1 MFGKK
6 KLPVA
11 APAEG
16 GAEARAKARRKKAT
30 RLPKGVKQLIGYDAM
45 LRNGIASLGDGRWSA
60 TILFQDINYQLSP
73 ESHQMEIID
82 RWAKLIN
89 SFEAGQSVQIASY
102 TRSRGVREILA
113 DVMMDETGDSLDHY
127 RLDYNRLAQGKL
139 ESVSR
144 NTSTVKT
151 LTVTVCES
159 DEQAAVASLN
169 ALCNN
174 LVSQMRSIDAC
185 KATRLDREHRLRLMA
200 EVLRPGEEFRF
211 DERWFEHQPGRP
223 DTKDLVCPWSIDAR
237 NPTMLDIESL
247 DSKYLHRTMW
257 VSNLPPELSDQ
268 LVNDL
273 TGLRARVD
281 VSIHL
286 APMDRGESVTLVRRK
301 NAEVKMQI
309 MDQRRKNRKQGL
321 DPDDLPDDLADQ
333 QEQLGQ
339 LRDELRS
346 TNQRLVDS
354 IIVIGVSAASQEELE
369 VACRNVKAKVNAQ
382 SCTAE
387 SLKFMQME
395 GLTAELPLG
404 NNPLPMKRT
413 LTTNSAAI
421 LIPFTTQ
428 EVFEPHGLFYGS
440 NARSGNPILA
450 DRRSHMNS
458 NGFVLGTSGGGKSFT
473 VKQEIAGM
481 FLNRDDEVIVIDP
494 EREYLAL
501 AAAFGG
507 QIIQISAGTG
517 TRVNPMDIVL
527 EDDSASDPVKDKT
540 NNVVSMIGALIGGI
554 DGLDPLQKGLV
565 DQCVSNLYT
574 RYRNQGGGVVQPTL
588 QDLHDELQAGD
599 QVSRYLADALNPYIT
614 GSMSGFN
621 GQTNVDLSNRF
632 TVFDVSGLSG
642 ELRTFGMMVVIDQV
656 WNRVIRNKAN
666 GRRTWL
672 YVDEFHRFF
681 SNQYAAAQFKD
692 IYKRAR
698 KYGLGVT
705 GITQNVEEILDLQD
719 AREMLSNSDF
729 LMLLSQN
736 STDADAL
743 CELLTLSEEQRQYF
757 TGVLPGQGLMK
768 IGSAYVPFDGRIPAG
783 GDLYRLYSTTF
794 QERMSGTQAHHAG
807 GTRARIGRAATGV
820 VSSAAQFG
828 SDRADIAD
836 SMGHTA
842 AEMAGRAGMYGMS
855 STMHGV
861 GWTAGKA
868 RRIMNRGKRALR
880 SGKGMRKTAGKPKA
894 LSEAKPSEKIGKFAA
909 KGKASKRIGKHIGA
923 GLGNAGRSVKRMGS
937 TGMGW
942 MDEAGARL
950 TVADDDFA
958 SKLGSATRD
967 LTFKAARAG
976 VKGVNSSA
984 KFIWRHRRAP
994 VKAARDVQATGQAA
1008 VRAARVAANFVRMA
1022 ASRVIAGAASIS
1034 LPILPV
1040 IAAMLAVLGVLL
1052 AVMGAFLG
1060 SNASESTVSGVPA
1073 EYEADVIRAGS
1084 ICQVVTPSIIAA
1096 QIDQESNWNP
1106 KAGSSAGAQGI
1117 AQFMPSTWA
1126 SAGKDGDG
1134 DGKADIWNP
1143 HDAIWSQGNYMCN
1156 LASQVETAKKSGK
1169 LTGDTLE
1176 LTLAAYNAGLGS
1188 VLRYGMVPPFEE
1200 TINYVRRIKE
1210 LAATKYTA
1218 TGTAEGGTVGSLE
1231 PKLTVSGGIVS
1242 TAGITPDTRYPW
1254 GQCTWWAA
1262 TRRADIG
1269 KPIPGWGNA
1278 ATWAG
1283 SAASAGYTVD
1293 GSPSAG
1299 SVIVF
1304 QPGVLGASADYGHV
1318 AMVEEVRGD
1327 GSILISESNA
1337 LGLGVVSTREISAS
1351 QLAAAGNGVRYIH

>member
-1 MFGKK
+1 
-6 KLPVA
+6 
-11 APAEG
+11 
-16 GAEARAKARRKKAT
+16 
-30 RLPKGVKQLIGYDAM
+30 
-45 LRNGIASLGDGRWSA
+45 
-60 TILFQDINYQLSP
+60 
-73 ESHQMEIID
+73 MEIID

-89 SFEAGQSVQIASY
+89 SFEAGQNVQIASY

-113 DVMMDETGDSLDHY
+113 DVMMGETGDSLDHY

-151 LTVTVCES
+151 LTVTVRES
-159 DEQAAVASLN
+159 DEQAAVATLN

-211 DERWFEHQPGRP
+211 DERRFEHQPGKP

-237 NPTMLDIESL
+237 NPIQLDIESL

-257 VSNLPPELSDQ
+257 VSSLPPELSDQ

-286 APMDRGESVTLVRRK
+286 APMDRGESMTLVRRK

-450 DRRSHMNS
+450 DRCSHMNS

-588 QDLHDELQAGD
+588 QDLHDELQAGGD

-794 QERMSGTQAHHAG
+794 QE
-807 GTRARIGRAATGV
+807 
-820 VSSAAQFG
+820 
-828 SDRADIAD
+828 
-836 SMGHTA
+836 
-842 AEMAGRAGMYGMS
+842 
-855 STMHGV
+855 
-861 GWTAGKA
+861 GK
-868 RRIMNRGKRALR
+868 
-880 SGKGMRKTAGKPKA
+880 
-894 LSEAKPSEKIGKFAA
+894 
-909 KGKASKRIGKHIGA
+909 
-923 GLGNAGRSVKRMGS
+923 
-937 TGMGW
+937 
-942 MDEAGARL
+942 
-950 TVADDDFA
+950 
-958 SKLGSATRD
+958 
-967 LTFKAARAG
+967 
-976 VKGVNSSA
+976 
-984 KFIWRHRRAP
+984 
-994 VKAARDVQATGQAA
+994 
-1008 VRAARVAANFVRMA
+1008 
-1022 ASRVIAGAASIS
+1022 
-1034 LPILPV
+1034 
-1040 IAAMLAVLGVLL
+1040 
-1052 AVMGAFLG
+1052 
-1060 SNASESTVSGVPA
+1060 
-1073 EYEADVIRAGS
+1073 
-1084 ICQVVTPSIIAA
+1084 
-1096 QIDQESNWNP
+1096 
-1106 KAGSSAGAQGI
+1106 
-1117 AQFMPSTWA
+1117 
-1126 SAGKDGDG
+1126 
-1134 DGKADIWNP
+1134 
-1143 HDAIWSQGNYMCN
+1143 
-1156 LASQVETAKKSGK
+1156 
-1169 LTGDTLE
+1169 
-1176 LTLAAYNAGLGS
+1176 
-1188 VLRYGMVPPFEE
+1188 
-1200 TINYVRRIKE
+1200 
-1210 LAATKYTA
+1210 
-1218 TGTAEGGTVGSLE
+1218 
-1231 PKLTVSGGIVS
+1231 
-1242 TAGITPDTRYPW
+1242 
-1254 GQCTWWAA
+1254 
-1262 TRRADIG
+1262 
-1269 KPIPGWGNA
+1269 
-1278 ATWAG
+1278 
-1283 SAASAGYTVD
+1283 
-1293 GSPSAG
+1293 
-1299 SVIVF
+1299 
-1304 QPGVLGASADYGHV
+1304 
-1318 AMVEEVRGD
+1318 
-1327 GSILISESNA
+1327 
-1337 LGLGVVSTREISAS
+1337 
-1351 QLAAAGNGVRYIH
+1351 

>member
-1 MFGKK
+1 M
-6 KLPVA
+6 
-11 APAEG
+11 
-16 GAEARAKARRKKAT
+16 
-30 RLPKGVKQLIGYDAM
+30 
-45 LRNGIASLGDGRWSA
+45 
-60 TILFQDINYQLSP
+60 
-73 ESHQMEIID
+73 
-82 RWAKLIN
+82 
-89 SFEAGQSVQIASY
+89 
-102 TRSRGVREILA
+102 
-113 DVMMDETGDSLDHY
+113 
-127 RLDYNRLAQGKL
+127 
-139 ESVSR
+139 
-144 NTSTVKT
+144 
-151 LTVTVCES
+151 
-159 DEQAAVASLN
+159 
-169 ALCNN
+169 
-174 LVSQMRSIDAC
+174 
-185 KATRLDREHRLRLMA
+185 
-200 EVLRPGEEFRF
+200 
-211 DERWFEHQPGRP
+211 
-223 DTKDLVCPWSIDAR
+223 CPWSIDAR

-247 DSKYLHRTMW
+247 NSKYLHRTMW
-257 VSNLPPELSDQ
+257 VSGLPPELSDQ

-286 APMDRGESVTLVRRK
+286 APMDRGESMTLVRRK

-309 MDQRRKNRKQGL
+309 MDQRRTNRKQGL

-588 QDLHDELQAGD
+588 QDLHDELQAGGD

-768 IGSAYVPFDGRIPAG
+768 IGSATCR
-783 GDLYRLYSTTF
+783 STVASPRAATSTVCTPRPSRK
-794 QERMSGTQAHHAG
+794 ESKRMSGTQAHHAG

-828 SDRADIAD
+828 ADRTDITD

-880 SGKGMRKTAGKPKA
+880 SGKGMRKTPANPRRC
-894 LSEAKPSEKIGKFAA
+894 P
-909 KGKASKRIGKHIGA
+909 R
-923 GLGNAGRSVKRMGS
+923 RS
-937 TGMGW
+937 
-942 MDEAGARL
+942 
-950 TVADDDFA
+950 
-958 SKLGSATRD
+958 
-967 LTFKAARAG
+967 
-976 VKGVNSSA
+976 
-984 KFIWRHRRAP
+984 
-994 VKAARDVQATGQAA
+994 
-1008 VRAARVAANFVRMA
+1008 
-1022 ASRVIAGAASIS
+1022 
-1034 LPILPV
+1034 
-1040 IAAMLAVLGVLL
+1040 
-1052 AVMGAFLG
+1052 
-1060 SNASESTVSGVPA
+1060 PA
-1073 EYEADVIRAGS
+1073 IR
-1084 ICQVVTPSIIAA
+1084 
-1096 QIDQESNWNP
+1096 
-1106 KAGSSAGAQGI
+1106 
-1117 AQFMPSTWA
+1117 
-1126 SAGKDGDG
+1126 
-1134 DGKADIWNP
+1134 
-1143 HDAIWSQGNYMCN
+1143 
-1156 LASQVETAKKSGK
+1156 
-1169 LTGDTLE
+1169 
-1176 LTLAAYNAGLGS
+1176 
-1188 VLRYGMVPPFEE
+1188 
-1200 TINYVRRIKE
+1200 
-1210 LAATKYTA
+1210 
-1218 TGTAEGGTVGSLE
+1218 
-1231 PKLTVSGGIVS
+1231 
-1242 TAGITPDTRYPW
+1242 
-1254 GQCTWWAA
+1254 
-1262 TRRADIG
+1262 
-1269 KPIPGWGNA
+1269 
-1278 ATWAG
+1278 
-1283 SAASAGYTVD
+1283 
-1293 GSPSAG
+1293 SAG
-1299 SVIVF
+1299 S
-1304 QPGVLGASADYGHV
+1304 PRKARRAGG
-1318 AMVEEVRGD
+1318 
-1327 GSILISESNA
+1327 
-1337 LGLGVVSTREISAS
+1337 SAS
-1351 QLAAAGNGVRYIH
+1351 T

>member
-6 KLPVA
+6 KPQVA
-11 APAEG
+11 PDEDD
-16 GAEARAKARRKKAT
+16 AEARAKARRKKAT

-89 SFEAGQSVQIASY
+89 SFEAGQNVQIASY

-113 DVMMDETGDSLDHY
+113 DVMMGETGDSLDHY

-151 LTVTVCES
+151 LTVTVRES
-159 DEQAAVASLN
+159 DEQAAVATLN

-211 DERWFEHQPGRP
+211 DERRFEHQPGKP

-237 NPTMLDIESL
+237 NPIQLDIESL

-257 VSNLPPELSDQ
+257 VSSLPPELSDQ

-286 APMDRGESVTLVRRK
+286 APMDRGESMTLVRRK

-574 RYRNQGGGVVQPTL
+574 RYRNQGGGSGPA
-588 QDLHDELQAGD
+588 HIAG
-599 QVSRYLADALNPYIT
+599 P
-614 GSMSGFN
+614 
-621 GQTNVDLSNRF
+621 
-632 TVFDVSGLSG
+632 
-642 ELRTFGMMVVIDQV
+642 
-656 WNRVIRNKAN
+656 
-666 GRRTWL
+666 
-672 YVDEFHRFF
+672 
-681 SNQYAAAQFKD
+681 
-692 IYKRAR
+692 
-698 KYGLGVT
+698 
-705 GITQNVEEILDLQD
+705 
-719 AREMLSNSDF
+719 
-729 LMLLSQN
+729 
-736 STDADAL
+736 
-743 CELLTLSEEQRQYF
+743 
-757 TGVLPGQGLMK
+757 
-768 IGSAYVPFDGRIPAG
+768 
-783 GDLYRLYSTTF
+783 
-794 QERMSGTQAHHAG
+794 
-807 GTRARIGRAATGV
+807 
-820 VSSAAQFG
+820 
-828 SDRADIAD
+828 
-836 SMGHTA
+836 
-842 AEMAGRAGMYGMS
+842 
-855 STMHGV
+855 
-861 GWTAGKA
+861 A
-868 RRIMNRGKRALR
+868 RRIAGGRRPGEPVPRRRAQPVHHRLHERLQRPDQRGPVQPVHRVRRVRPVRRAAHVR
-880 SGKGMRKTAGKPKA
+880 HDGRHRPGVEPRHPQQGQR
-894 LSEAKPSEKIGKFAA
+894 AA
-909 KGKASKRIGKHIGA
+909 HLAVRRRVPPLLLQPVRRRPVQGHLQARPQIRARRDRHHAERRGDPRPPGRARDAVQQRFPHAPEPEQHRRGRVVRAADPERGA
-923 GLGNAGRSVKRMGS
+923 APVL
-937 TGMGW
+937 
-942 MDEAGARL
+942 
-950 TVADDDFA
+950 
-958 SKLGSATRD
+958 
-967 LTFKAARAG
+967 
-976 VKGVNSSA
+976 
-984 KFIWRHRRAP
+984 HRRA
-994 VKAARDVQATGQAA
+994 ARPGTHEDRQRLRA
-1008 VRAARVAANFVRMA
+1008 VRRAHPRGR
-1022 ASRVIAGAASIS
+1022 RP
-1034 LPILPV
+1034 LP
-1040 IAAMLAVLGVLL
+1040 AVLHDLPGRKV
-1052 AVMGAFLG
+1052 
-1060 SNASESTVSGVPA
+1060 NA
-1073 EYEADVIRAGS
+1073 
-1084 ICQVVTPSIIAA
+1084 
-1096 QIDQESNWNP
+1096 
-1106 KAGSSAGAQGI
+1106 
-1117 AQFMPSTWA
+1117 
-1126 SAGKDGDG
+1126 
-1134 DGKADIWNP
+1134 
-1143 HDAIWSQGNYMCN
+1143 
-1156 LASQVETAKKSGK
+1156 
-1169 LTGDTLE
+1169 
-1176 LTLAAYNAGLGS
+1176 
-1188 VLRYGMVPPFEE
+1188 
-1200 TINYVRRIKE
+1200 
-1210 LAATKYTA
+1210 
-1218 TGTAEGGTVGSLE
+1218 
-1231 PKLTVSGGIVS
+1231 
-1242 TAGITPDTRYPW
+1242 
-1254 GQCTWWAA
+1254 
-1262 TRRADIG
+1262 
-1269 KPIPGWGNA
+1269 
-1278 ATWAG
+1278 
-1283 SAASAGYTVD
+1283 
-1293 GSPSAG
+1293 
-1299 SVIVF
+1299 
-1304 QPGVLGASADYGHV
+1304 
-1318 AMVEEVRGD
+1318 
-1327 GSILISESNA
+1327 
-1337 LGLGVVSTREISAS
+1337 
-1351 QLAAAGNGVRYIH
+1351 

>member
-6 KLPVA
+6 DPVA
-11 APAEG
+11 SDEG
-16 GAEARAKARRKKAT
+16 GAEAGMKARRKQAT

-45 LRNGIASLGDGRWSA
+45 LRNGTARLGDGRWSA

-113 DVMMDETGDSLDHY
+113 DVMMDETGDGLDHY

-151 LTVTVCES
+151 LTVTVRES

-174 LVSQMRSIDAC
+174 LVAQLRSIDAC
-185 KATRLDREHRLRLMA
+185 EAIRLDREHRLRLMA

-211 DERWFEHQPGRP
+211 DERRFEHQPGKP

-257 VSNLPPELSDQ
+257 VSSLPPELSDQ

-286 APMDRGESVTLVRRK
+286 APMDRGDSMTLVRRK

-309 MDQRRKNRKQGL
+309 MDQRRKNRRQGL

-354 IIVIGVSAASQEELE
+354 II
-369 VACRNVKAKVNAQ
+369 
-382 SCTAE
+382 
-387 SLKFMQME
+387 
-395 GLTAELPLG
+395 
-404 NNPLPMKRT
+404 
-413 LTTNSAAI
+413 
-421 LIPFTTQ
+421 
-428 EVFEPHGLFYGS
+428 
-440 NARSGNPILA
+440 
-450 DRRSHMNS
+450 
-458 NGFVLGTSGGGKSFT
+458 VLGTSGGGKSFT

-507 QIIQISAGTG
+507 QIIRISAGTG

-588 QDLHDELQAGD
+588 QDLHDELQAGGD

-656 WNRVIRNKAN
+656 WNRVIRNRAN

-681 SNQYAAAQFKD
+681 SNRYAAAQFKD

-743 CELLTLSEEQRQYF
+743 CELLNLSEEQRQYF

-794 QERMSGTQAHHAG
+794 QE
-807 GTRARIGRAATGV
+807 
-820 VSSAAQFG
+820 
-828 SDRADIAD
+828 
-836 SMGHTA
+836 
-842 AEMAGRAGMYGMS
+842 
-855 STMHGV
+855 
-861 GWTAGKA
+861 GK
-868 RRIMNRGKRALR
+868 
-880 SGKGMRKTAGKPKA
+880 
-894 LSEAKPSEKIGKFAA
+894 
-909 KGKASKRIGKHIGA
+909 
-923 GLGNAGRSVKRMGS
+923 
-937 TGMGW
+937 
-942 MDEAGARL
+942 
-950 TVADDDFA
+950 
-958 SKLGSATRD
+958 
-967 LTFKAARAG
+967 
-976 VKGVNSSA
+976 
-984 KFIWRHRRAP
+984 
-994 VKAARDVQATGQAA
+994 
-1008 VRAARVAANFVRMA
+1008 
-1022 ASRVIAGAASIS
+1022 
-1034 LPILPV
+1034 
-1040 IAAMLAVLGVLL
+1040 
-1052 AVMGAFLG
+1052 
-1060 SNASESTVSGVPA
+1060 
-1073 EYEADVIRAGS
+1073 
-1084 ICQVVTPSIIAA
+1084 
-1096 QIDQESNWNP
+1096 
-1106 KAGSSAGAQGI
+1106 
-1117 AQFMPSTWA
+1117 
-1126 SAGKDGDG
+1126 
-1134 DGKADIWNP
+1134 
-1143 HDAIWSQGNYMCN
+1143 
-1156 LASQVETAKKSGK
+1156 
-1169 LTGDTLE
+1169 
-1176 LTLAAYNAGLGS
+1176 
-1188 VLRYGMVPPFEE
+1188 
-1200 TINYVRRIKE
+1200 
-1210 LAATKYTA
+1210 
-1218 TGTAEGGTVGSLE
+1218 
-1231 PKLTVSGGIVS
+1231 
-1242 TAGITPDTRYPW
+1242 
-1254 GQCTWWAA
+1254 
-1262 TRRADIG
+1262 
-1269 KPIPGWGNA
+1269 
-1278 ATWAG
+1278 
-1283 SAASAGYTVD
+1283 
-1293 GSPSAG
+1293 
-1299 SVIVF
+1299 
-1304 QPGVLGASADYGHV
+1304 
-1318 AMVEEVRGD
+1318 
-1327 GSILISESNA
+1327 
-1337 LGLGVVSTREISAS
+1337 
-1351 QLAAAGNGVRYIH
+1351 